1 MSETFYRRGLSLVLI
16 TTLLAGLTALA
27 WGLPNGNR
35 TWAADSVAPM
45 TPYSVAY
52 HVFAEHGPNSGY
64 FYFKYPV
71 GHQLLLAAVGSPVLA
86 WAALTGNLRSVS
98 TDYPFGMEDPEPVL
112 ATLQI
117 AMRLLSVLLSLG
129 LVAAVAGT
137 ARRLASPRAGLLAAV
152 AVLGSYPFLFYQHT
166 TNVELPYLFWA
177 FLALY
182 SVVRAS
188 ESGASPRWM
197 WLFGLAAAMAV
208 STKEQIVGFVI
219 LLPVALVIS
228 NYARL
233 RAGEPEARLL
243 PRGWASGILA
253 SVGTYA
259 AANAAF
265 FNPAGAI
272 NRIRYLTHTLDTAT
286 RQTYA
291 GYEMPIDF
299 STDWTLADELVHLG
313 KAGSGVIASVGWP
326 ALVTGLAGLIVLAR
340 RNPRGLLFVAAA
352 AAGYYLVSLRLLK
365 QVEIRYTMA
374 LSSLLAIPAG
384 ILLAELW
391 ARRRLGRIVVAG
403 VLGLGLIYS
412 GETLVMLAGD
422 TRYRAEAWM
431 KDQLAAGKQVEVYQS
446 WTYLPRWQ
454 MTEGVRRIDFDD
466 IGIDGVRLRQPDLI
480 VLSSKGMAGMTMYP
494 NPDWRDGRGMM
505 LVDEKNRRFVDALT
519 SGELGYSE
527 TAVFQN
533 EPLIERPLITS
544 LNPAIHIYER
554 NN

>member
-137 ARRLASPRAGLLAAV
+137 ARRLTSPRAGLFAAV

-219 LLPVALVIS
+219 LIKDIKPVFPHLDQIFGIFSQPDDQGFFDLEKFRRQGVIRNQGNISGADSSICEIETGWCFRGAGNPHKDHVGLIEIS
-228 NYARL
+228 NRL
-233 RAGEPEARLL
+233 
-243 PRGWASGILA
+243 
-253 SVGTYA
+253 SVVMGQDIVHGLESMKI
-259 AANAAF
+259 F
-265 FNPAGAI
+265 
-272 NRIRYLTHTLDTAT
+272 RIHN
-286 RQTYA
+286 
-291 GYEMPIDF
+291 M
-299 STDWTLADELVHLG
+299 
-313 KAGSGVIASVGWP
+313 
-326 ALVTGLAGLIVLAR
+326 
-340 RNPRGLLFVAAA
+340 
-352 AAGYYLVSLRLLK
+352 LVSGFFLTLQTEKLAHGGKNR
-365 QVEIRYTMA
+365 VESR
-374 LSSLLAIPAG
+374 
-384 ILLAELW
+384 
-391 ARRRLGRIVVAG
+391 
-403 VLGLGLIYS
+403 
-412 GETLVMLAGD
+412 D
-422 TRYRAEAWM
+422 TRNTKA
-431 KDQLAAGKQVEVYQS
+431 
-446 WTYLPRWQ
+446 
-454 MTEGVRRIDFDD
+454 
-466 IGIDGVRLRQPDLI
+466 
-480 VLSSKGMAGMTMYP
+480 
-494 NPDWRDGRGMM
+494 
-505 LVDEKNRRFVDALT
+505 
-519 SGELGYSE
+519 
-527 TAVFQN
+527 
-533 EPLIERPLITS
+533 
-544 LNPAIHIYER
+544 
-554 NN
+554 